1 MNRRAW
7 TASVALS
14 AAALVLLLA
23 VAAPAAFAAGS
34 ASPSPAASTITA
46 TTPQGTPIIVG
57 VVPDPKASGEAWTGD
72 RVSVNLVLNGSEI
85 DVAKCQVFI
94 NGKLQELSSPPSLIY
109 LAPANPTLQF
119 LLKTTLP
126 NAQYSFKAE
135 VVTTKGITVEKTW
148 GFESKGAASGGSLIN
163 VTVMREWFWYIAGGA
178 VITVELTIVSILL
191 ASIFAL
197 FGALGRLSK
206 KMTFRQAWDRYQSH
220 EYMFRMIIGRIP
232 YWAATFYTSLF
243 RGTPLLLQIY
253 VIYVGAPEV
262 LKALGLS
269 GHVPPLFF
277 QHYLGYGTNWN
288 PPAFI
293 AGVAALS
300 LNYGAYLTEVFRA
313 GIQAVPKGQ
322 NEAAWA
328 IGLSPWQTQRR
339 VVLPQAFKIVIP
351 AIGNDFIALIKDTSL
366 VSVITVEELLRR
378 AQLAGARSM
387 NFFSTL
393 LVAAAY
399 YWALTIFFSFWQ
411 AKLENRMA
419 RDKAR
424 EREKGRKGA

>member
-1 MNRRAW
+1 MLA
-7 TASVALS
+7 
-14 AAALVLLLA
+14 LA
-23 VAAPAAFAAGS
+23 VTALAPAAFAASS
-34 ASPSPAASTITA
+34 ASPSPSAAVAPSA
-46 TTPQGTPIIVG
+46 PKGTPIVVG
-57 VVPDPKASGEAWTGD
+57 VVPDPKISGQNWTGD
-72 RVSVNLVLNGSEI
+72 RVSVNLVPNGSTL
-85 DVAKCQVFI
+85 DTAKCKVFV
-94 NGKLQELSSPPSLIY
+94 NGKEQVLASPPSLIY

-119 LLKTTLP
+119 LLKNTFT
-126 NAQYSFKAE
+126 NGSYDFK
-135 VVTTKGITVEKTW
+135 VVLITTKGVTVERAWKFT
-148 GFESKGAASGGSLIN
+148 SKGAASGGSLIS
-163 VTVMREWFWYIAGGA
+163 VPVMKQWFWYIAEGA
-178 VITVELTIVSILL
+178 IITVELTIISILL
-191 ASIFAL
+191 ASVFAL

-206 KMTFRQAWDRYQSH
+206 KMTFRQAWDRYQSR
-220 EYMFRMIIGRIP
+220 EYMFRMVLGRIP
-232 YWAATFYTSLF
+232 YWLATFYTLLF

-253 VIYVGAPEV
+253 VIYLGSPEV
-262 LKALGLS
+262 IRAMGL
-269 GHVPPLFF
+269 PDT
-277 QHYLGYGTNWN
+277 YN
-288 PPAFI
+288 PSPFVS
-293 AGVAALS
+293 GVAALS

-328 IGLSPWQTQRR
+328 IGLSGWQTQRR

-378 AQLAGARSM
+378 AQLAGASSM

-393 LVAAAY
+393 LVAAAF

-424 EREKGRKGA
+424 ERERR